1 MHRARFQ
8 VPRMTDEELR
18 NVTKESFAV
27 KLRAINTGLPSH
39 VFLVGNLQLVFRVML
54 DRIHLSYNPRKAFA
68 ELRKQALAQV

>member
-1 MHRARFQ
+1 
-8 VPRMTDEELR
+8 MTDEELR